1 MSKISISQTPDGSYV
16 GQFEAMASTCE
27 ILVDSSD
34 KDLATHLTTLAQT
47 EAIRIDHKFSRYR
60 DDNQIHEINNANGA
74 VVSVD
79 AELAKLLVFADTA
92 YAASEGRFDITSGVL
107 REAWTF
113 DGSDNIPTAEAVE
126 LLLSRVGW
134 NKVNWQIPEFSMP
147 ANMQI
152 DLGGIGKE
160 YAVDQTAAIL
170 SAETS
175 TAVLINFGGDLI
187 STNAPKSG
195 QWTVGI
201 RTEGT
206 PDVVINIKQGAIATS
221 GDENRFLLHNN
232 QRYSHVL
239 DATTGWPAKNAPRSI
254 TVAAANCVQA
264 GLLATMAMLEGEHTE
279 AYLKE
284 VNVMHWVQR

>member
-1 MSKISISQTPDGSYV
+1 MPDSGFV

-27 ILVDSSD
+27 ILVDSTD

-47 EAIRIDHKFSRYR
+47 EAVRIDHKFSRYR
-60 DDNQIHEINNANGA
+60 NDNQIHEINNAEGA

-92 YAASEGRFDITSGVL
+92 YEASEGRFDITSGVL

-113 DGSDNIPTAEAVE
+113 DGSDNIPTPEAVE
-126 LLLSRVGW
+126 QLLSRVGW
-134 NKVNWQIPEFSMP
+134 DKVSWSIPEFSMP

-160 YAVDQTAAIL
+160 YAVDRTAAII

-175 TAVLINFGGDLI
+175 TAVLVNFGGDLI
-187 STNAPKSG
+187 STKAPKSG
-195 QWTVGI
+195 QWTVGV
-201 RTEGT
+201 RTNGT

-221 GDENRFLLHNN
+221 GDENRFLLHNDR
-232 QRYSHVL
+232 RYSHVL

>member
-1 MSKISISQTPDGSYV
+1 MPDGSFV
-16 GQFEAMASTCE
+16 GQFEAMASMCE
-27 ILVDSSD
+27 ILVDSTD
-34 KDLATHLTTLAQT
+34 KDLATHLTTLAKT
-47 EAIRIDHKFSRYR
+47 EAVRIDHKFSRYR
-60 DDNQIHEINNANGA
+60 NDNQIHKINNANGA

-92 YAASEGRFDITSGVL
+92 FEASQGRFDITSGVL

-113 DGSDNIPTAEAVE
+113 DGTDNIPSPETIDR
-126 LLLSRVGW
+126 LLAQVGW
-134 NKVNWQIPEFSMP
+134 DKVTWNIPELSMP
-147 ANMQI
+147 AGMQI

-160 YAVDQTAAIL
+160 YAVDRTAAIIT
-170 SAETS
+170 AETS
-175 TAVLINFGGDLI
+175 TAVLINYGGDLI
-187 STNAPKSG
+187 ATNAPKSG
-195 QWTVGI
+195 QWTVGV
-201 RTEGT
+201 RTNGT

-221 GDENRFLLHNN
+221 GDENRFLLHND
-232 QRYSHVL
+232 QRYSHIL
-239 DATTGWPAKNAPRSI
+239 DATTGWPAKNAPHSI

>member
-1 MSKISISQTPDGSYV
+1 MPDGSYV

-27 ILVDSSD
+27 VLVDSTD
-34 KDLATHLTTLAQT
+34 KDLATHLTQLAQT
-47 EAIRIDHKFSRYR
+47 EAVRIDHKFSRYR

-74 VVSVD
+74 VVTVD

-92 YAASEGRFDITSGVL
+92 YDASEGRFDITSGVL

-113 DGSDNIPTAEAVE
+113 DGSDNIPTPEAVE
-126 LLLSRVGW
+126 SLLTQVGW
-134 NKVNWQIPEFSMP
+134 DKVTWNIPELSMP

-160 YAVDQTAAIL
+160 YAVDRAAAIIA
-170 SAETS
+170 AETS
-175 TAVLINFGGDLI
+175 TAVLVNFGGDLI

-195 QWTVGI
+195 QWTVGV
-201 RTEGT
+201 RTNGT

-221 GDENRFLLHNN
+221 GDENRFLLRDG

-239 DATTGWPAKNAPRSI
+239 DATTGWPAKKAPRSI

>member
-1 MSKISISQTPDGSYV
+1 MSKIALSQMPDGSFV
-16 GQFEAMASTCE
+16 GQFEAMASMCE
-27 ILVDSSD
+27 ILVDSTD
-34 KDLATHLTTLAQT
+34 KDLATHLTTLAKT
-47 EAIRIDHKFSRYR
+47 EAVRIDHKFSRYR
-60 DDNQIHEINNANGA
+60 NDNQIHKINNANGA

-92 YAASEGRFDITSGVL
+92 FEASQGRFDITSGVL

-113 DGSDNIPTAEAVE
+113 DGTDNIPSPETIDR
-126 LLLSRVGW
+126 LLAQVGW
-134 NKVNWQIPEFSMP
+134 DKVTWNIPELSMP
-147 ANMQI
+147 AGMQI

-160 YAVDQTAAIL
+160 YAVDRTAAIIT
-170 SAETS
+170 AETS
-175 TAVLINFGGDLI
+175 TAVLINYGGDLI
-187 STNAPKSG
+187 ATNAPKSG
-195 QWTVGI
+195 QWTVGV
-201 RTEGT
+201 RTNGT

-221 GDENRFLLHNN
+221 GDENRFLLHND
-232 QRYSHVL
+232 QRYSHIL
-239 DATTGWPAKNAPRSI
+239 DATTGWPAKNAPHSI

>member
-1 MSKISISQTPDGSYV
+1 MPDSGFV

-27 ILVDSSD
+27 ILVDSTD

-47 EAIRIDHKFSRYR
+47 EAVRIDHKFSRYR
-60 DDNQIHEINNANGA
+60 NDNQIHEINNAEGA

-92 YAASEGRFDITSGVL
+92 YEASEGRFDITSGVL

-113 DGSDNIPTAEAVE
+113 DGSDNIPTPEAVE
-126 LLLSRVGW
+126 QLLSRVGW
-134 NKVNWQIPEFSMP
+134 DKVSWSIPEFSMP

-160 YAVDQTAAIL
+160 YAVDRTAAII

-175 TAVLINFGGDLI
+175 TAVLVNFGGDLI
-187 STNAPKSG
+187 STKAPKSG
-195 QWTVGI
+195 QWTVGV
-201 RTEGT
+201 RTNGT

-221 GDENRFLLHNN
+221 GDENRFLLHND